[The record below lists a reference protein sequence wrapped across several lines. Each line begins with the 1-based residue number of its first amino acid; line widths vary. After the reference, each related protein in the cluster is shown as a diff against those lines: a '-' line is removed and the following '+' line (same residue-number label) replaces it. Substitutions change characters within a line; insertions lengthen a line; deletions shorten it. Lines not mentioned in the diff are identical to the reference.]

1 MSAAPKWNVS
11 DLVPEEYPAV
21 NSILGANPF
30 INLDPRQVF
39 ATLLKLGRY
48 WATHPDSV
56 LSRVGQLGI
65 DLVQIATG
73 ESQIAPEANDK
84 RFTDAAFGKNPAYR
98 MMMQTYLAWRSA
110 MHDLV
115 GTENGGDWKEAD
127 QLRFATLLIT
137 EAMAPTNTLPG
148 NPAALKHAFDTA
160 GASLLRG
167 MRNFV
172 DDLFN
177 NGGMPAQ
184 VDKRPFEVGRSLAL
198 TPGAVVYRGAVCE
211 VIQYQATT
219 AQVFGRPLLLIPP
232 QINKFYIMD
241 LAPGRSFV
249 EFAVEHGLQVF
260 TISWRN
266 PTEAERQWGLDDY
279 VGACK
284 DAIAAVCEITGSP
297 DCNLAGVC
305 AGGITTALTL
315 GHLAALGDQRVN
327 SVTLMVTMLDTSQP
341 SMTGMFATPAL
352 VKEAVASSRKKGVLS
367 GDDLARVFA
376 WLRPNDL
383 VWNYWVNN
391 YLMGEAPPAFDILYW
406 NGDSTN
412 LPARLHEGFLD
423 LFLRNPLAESGAVT
437 VLGTP
442 IDLRKVKIDAYVVGG
457 STDHICAWRACYRAT
472 RLFGGPVEFVLNA
485 SGHVQT
491 LVAARG
497 NPKSH
502 YFTGRELPQNP
513 DQWLGEAADN
523 PGTWWEHWL
532 KWITPRSGQELS
544 APVRLG
550 SPAHKPI
557 APAPGA
563 YVLQHH

>member
-1 MSAAPKWNVS
+1 MSAAPDWNAS
-11 DLVPEEYPAV
+11 HLAPDEHPAV

-30 INLDPRQVF
+30 IKLDPRHVF
-39 ATLLKLGRY
+39 ATLLKLGRH

-56 LSRVGQLGI
+56 LSRTGQFGI
-65 DLVQIATG
+65 DLAQIAAGT
-73 ESQIAPEANDK
+73 SQIAPEAGDK
-84 RFTDAAFGKNPAYR
+84 RFADAAFEKNPAYR
-98 MMMQTYLAWRSA
+98 IMMQTYLAWRSA

-115 GTENGGDWKEAD
+115 GTEDGGDWKEAD
-127 QLRFATLLIT
+127 QLRFATMLIT
-137 EAMAPTNTLPG
+137 EAMAPTNTLGG

-184 VDKRPFEVGRSLAL
+184 VDKRPFAVGKNLAA
-198 TPGAVVYRGAVCE
+198 TPGSVVWRGAVCE
-211 VIQYQATT
+211 VIQYRPNT
-219 AQVFGRPLLLIPP
+219 AKVFARPLLLIPP

-241 LAPGRSFV
+241 LAPRRSFI

-266 PTEAERQWGLDDY
+266 PTQAQRDWGLDDY
-279 VGACK
+279 AGACQ
-284 DAIAAVCEITGSP
+284 DAIAAVCEISGSS
-297 DCNLAGVC
+297 DCNVAGVC

-327 SVTLMVTMLDTSQP
+327 AVTLIVTMLDTSLP

-352 VKEAVASSRKKGVLS
+352 VAEAAASSRKKGVLS
-367 GDDLARVFA
+367 GEDLARGFA

-423 LFLRNPLAESGAVT
+423 LMVRNPLTESGAVT

-442 IDLRKVKIDAYVVGG
+442 IDLRKVTIDACLVGG

-472 RLFGGPVEFVLNA
+472 RLFGGQVEFMLNA

-491 LVAARG
+491 LVSAPG

-502 YFTGRELPQNP
+502 YFTNQDLPEDP
-513 DQWLGEAADN
+513 DQWLGEATEHR
-523 PGTWWEHWL
+523 GTWWEHWL
-532 KWITPRSGQELS
+532 KWITPRSGEERS
-544 APVRLG
+544 APARLG
-550 SPAHKPI
+550 SPAHQPI
-557 APAPGA
+557 APAPGV
-563 YVLQHH
+563 YVYQHD